1 MSEDKKRLHYSWPE
15 VGVSSKRS

>member
-15 VGVSSKRS
+15 GGVPSNRR